1 MAVCSALGIPELAEL
16 EAITIHKNYS
26 AGNGLFEE
34 GDPAKYLYNVS
45 SGTIR
50 LYKILPNG
58 RRQITGFLFQGDF
71 LGLASND
78 TYSYGAEAV
87 DDVSVCQFKAGSL
100 RDLMEGHPELRARL
114 LEMANDELIVA
125 QEQMLLLGR
134 KTPLE
139 KLASFLVRLS
149 RNNEKWLRP
158 ASPVMLSMT
167 REDISDYLGLTIE
180 TVSRS
185 FTKLKNQ
192 GIIALP
198 ERNRIDLV
206 DLEQLEELAETY

>member
-1 MAVCSALGIPELAEL
+1 MAVCSALGVSELAEL
-16 EAITIHKNYS
+16 EAITIHKNFS

-34 GDPAKYLYNVS
+34 GDDAKYLYNVS
-45 SGTIR
+45 SGTVR

-58 RRQITGFLFQGDF
+58 RRQITGFLYQGDF

-87 DDVSVCQFKAGSL
+87 DEVSVCQFRASSL
-100 RDLMEGHPELRARL
+100 RTLMEQHPELRARL
-114 LEMANDELIVA
+114 LDMANDELIVA

-134 KTPLE
+134 KTPSE
-139 KLASFLVRLS
+139 KLASFLIKLS
-149 RNNEKWLRP
+149 RNNEKWLLP
-158 ASPVMLSMT
+158 PSPVILAMT

-180 TVSRS
+180 TVSRT

-192 GIIALP
+192 GSIALP
-198 ERNRIDLV
+198 ERNRV
-206 DLEQLEELAETY
+206 DLIDREKLEELAETY